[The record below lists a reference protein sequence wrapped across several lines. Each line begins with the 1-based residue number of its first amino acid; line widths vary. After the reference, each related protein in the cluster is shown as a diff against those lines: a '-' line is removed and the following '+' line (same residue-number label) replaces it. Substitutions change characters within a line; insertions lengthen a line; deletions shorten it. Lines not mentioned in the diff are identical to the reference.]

1 MSKLYDTIEPAV
13 IDEQMLKQCV
23 EEQGPKDE
31 AGRIANQEG
40 IDFNE
45 VLHLRLDF
53 KNILKIDNLWS
64 FTNLVRLQLDNNIIE
79 KIEGLNTLVN
89 LKWLDLSFNNIEI
102 IEGLDKLTQLTD
114 LTLFSNRIAR
124 IENMDALK
132 ELQVVSFGNNL
143 LKSLENI
150 AYLRRFKN
158 LRTINL
164 SGNPFSEDDNYKS
177 YIIAHLPSVIYLD
190 YRLVDE
196 SLRHQARDQYE
207 FSIVELEQE
216 ERELENKMIKEKAIE
231 ERLQKEKRAYVEY
244 LDGPELFDQMV
255 ADDPEASKLSYLPGL
270 ADKFVELC
278 KEIFQFGLKEH
289 NKREEECN
297 HFFSALNDA
306 KNENRCIG
314 IDAINI
320 FEEFKKAT
328 FDDIMLTRD
337 VQVVEAKL
345 QELSDKVQSLWNDLM
360 GLEMQ
365 LVDQLEDTIK
375 EFERNMAEM
384 VAAFIEHI
392 QALFAQCRDIENQH
406 FERATEI
413 ALETLEKLVKN
424 ELEEELPDDLRVLF
438 VDKDTITNAV
448 TASHDAHLVKIDNKE
463 DDMVTRVNNWMRNMT
478 DQVHEDEVKRNRSRV
493 LEVTHLI
500 DHYRDEID
508 SIESQM

>member
-270 ADKFVELC
+270 ADVTE
-278 KEIFQFGLKEH
+278 GYP
-289 NKREEECN
+289 N
-297 HFFSALNDA
+297 
-306 KNENRCIG
+306 
-314 IDAINI
+314 IN
-320 FEEFKKAT
+320 
-328 FDDIMLTRD
+328 
-337 VQVVEAKL
+337 
-345 QELSDKVQSLWNDLM
+345 S
-360 GLEMQ
+360 
-365 LVDQLEDTIK
+365 
-375 EFERNMAEM
+375 
-384 VAAFIEHI
+384 
-392 QALFAQCRDIENQH
+392 
-406 FERATEI
+406 
-413 ALETLEKLVKN
+413 
-424 ELEEELPDDLRVLF
+424 
-438 VDKDTITNAV
+438 
-448 TASHDAHLVKIDNKE
+448 
-463 DDMVTRVNNWMRNMT
+463 
-478 DQVHEDEVKRNRSRV
+478 
-493 LEVTHLI
+493 
-500 DHYRDEID
+500 
-508 SIESQM
+508 